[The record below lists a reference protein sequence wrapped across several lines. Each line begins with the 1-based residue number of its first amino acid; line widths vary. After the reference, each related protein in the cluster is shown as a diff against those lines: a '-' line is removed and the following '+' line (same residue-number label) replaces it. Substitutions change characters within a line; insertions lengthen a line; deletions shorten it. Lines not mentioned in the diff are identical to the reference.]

1 MADYKGRIGNLI
13 RDARKHRGLTQH
25 QLAEL
30 LGTSQ
35 SAINRIEKGH
45 QNLSLEMLA
54 RIGAALD
61 SEIVALGAGPTHL
74 RVDGPTTLSG
84 SIDVKTSKNAGVA
97 LLCAS
102 LLNKGRTTLRKV
114 ARIEEV
120 NRLLEVLNSLGV
132 ATRWV
137 GDDNDLEIIPPADL
151 NLAAID
157 ETAARRT
164 RSVIMFLGPLLHRYD
179 EFDLPYAG
187 GCNLGERTV
196 EPHMSALR
204 PFGLDVKASDGSYH
218 ASVNRTIEPSRP
230 IVLTERGDTVTE
242 NALMAAALHPGT
254 TVIRNAS
261 SNYMVQ
267 DLCFYLQRLGV
278 EVEGIGTTTLK
289 VTGRSSIDVDVDYA
303 PAEDPIEAMSLLAAA
318 IVTKSSI
325 TIRRVPIEF
334 LEIELATLEEM
345 GFRYDRSPE
354 YAALNGETRLV
365 DITTHPSELRAPLD
379 KIHPMPFPGLNI
391 DNLPFFAV
399 IAAVAEGQTLLH
411 DWVYENRA
419 IYLTELNKLG
429 AQVKLL
435 DPHRVLIDGPDAL
448 LRRGDRLPARPAPG
462 RRAAHRDARLEGP
475 QRAALDVR
483 HPPRLRGPRRA
494 PQRARRQHRD
504 VQGHLRRVSLVEEVA
519 QRPSRRLRPVGLVTG
534 ARVAS
539 STSGGARSVEK
550 SLHPGARDLA
560 DGGGAVMSAVIRG
573 RGAVCWPALRCQSF
587 SASTSMPRSARAR
600 NTPCPSGHE
609 LTVASPRVR

>member
-137 GDDNDLEIIPPADL
+137 GDDNDLEIIPPAELDL
-151 NLAAID
+151 SRID
-157 ETAARRT
+157 EGAARRT
-164 RSVIMFLGPLLHRYD
+164 RSVIMFLGPLLHRVD
-179 EFDLPYAG
+179 EFELPYAG
-187 GCNLGERTV
+187 GCNLGTRTV
-196 EPHMSALR
+196 EPHMTALR
-204 PFGLDVKASDGSYH
+204 PFGLEVKATDGAYH
-218 ASVNRTIEPSRP
+218 AIVNRTIEPERP
-230 IVLTERGDTVTE
+230 IVLTERGDSVTE

-267 DLCFYLQRLGV
+267 DLCFFLQRLGV
-278 EVEGIGTTTLK
+278 DIQGIGTTTLTI
-289 VTGRSSIDVDVDYA
+289 TGQSVIDVDVDYA
-303 PAEDPIEAMSLLAAA
+303 PSEDPIEAMSLLAAA
-318 IVTKSSI
+318 IVTKSEI
-325 TIRRVPIEF
+325 TVRRAPIEF
-334 LEIELATLEEM
+334 LEIELAILEEM
-345 GFRYDRSPE
+345 GFRYDLSEE
-354 YAALNGETRLV
+354 YLARNERTRLV
-365 DITTHPSELRAPLD
+365 DITTRQGMLHAPLD

-399 IAAVAEGQTLLH
+399 IAATAEGKTLLH

-419 IYLTELNKLG
+419 IYLVELNKLG
-429 AQVKLL
+429 GDVKLL
-435 DPHRVLIDGPDAL
+435 DPHRVMI
-448 LRRGDRLPARPAPG
+448 
-462 RRAAHRDARLEGP
+462 EGP
-475 QRAALDVR
+475 THWSGA
-483 HPPRLRGPRRA
+483 
-494 PQRARRQHRD
+494 
-504 VQGHLRRVSLVEEVA
+504 EV
-519 QRPSRRLRPVGLVTG
+519 
-534 ARVAS
+534 
-539 STSGGARSVEK
+539 
-550 SLHPGARDLA
+550 
-560 DGGGAVMSAVIRG
+560 
-573 RGAVCWPALRCQSF
+573 VCPPALRPAVVILLAML
-587 SASTSMPRSARAR
+587 ASKGTSVLRSTYVIHRGYEDLAERLNQLGANIEPFR
-600 NTPCPSGHE
+600 DI
-609 LTVASPRVR
+609 